1 MLTFL
6 SDAFSTIT
14 SSLPTIKISKW
25 DVQVLKES
33 VQKKQSDNFISSAI
47 SAMKS
52 GIRSMQDTIAGI
64 FQETGSDYE
73 SIAEFDSFVSFNGS
87 HESQVVRNAVEN
99 GSFRSVNKI
108 RNPDTII
115 VELAKGGYRSGIEA
129 VLNALKKYQGST
141 TLCRVLTPFGVIN
154 NLNLVKLEYSYTKDN
169 GSNLL
174 IAKLHFQEIIGG
186 TVKRA
191 KNALG
196 SVKLVSD
203 TDTKEA
209 GRLAPQMS
217 TNASVQAQNTFRGNR

>member
-14 SSLPTIKISKW
+14 SSLPAIKISKW
-25 DVQVLKES
+25 DVQILKES
-33 VQKKQSDNFISSAI
+33 AQKRKSDNFISSAI

-52 GIRSMQDTIAGI
+52 GIRSMQDTITSI

-73 SIAEFDSFVSFNGS
+73 SIAEFDSFVSFNGT
-87 HESQVVRNAVEN
+87 HDSQVVKNSVEN

-108 RNPDTII
+108 RNPDTIV

-129 VLNALKKYQGST
+129 VLNSLKKYQGST
-141 TLCRVLTPFGVIN
+141 TLCRVLTPFGTIN
-154 NLNLVKLEYSYTKDN
+154 NLNLVKLEYSYTRDN

-174 IAKLHFQEIIGG
+174 VAKLHFQEIIGG

-191 KNALG
+191 KNELG
-196 SVKLVSD
+196 NVRLVGD

-217 TNASVQAQNTFRGNR
+217 TNASVATKNLFVR

>member
-14 SSLPTIKISKW
+14 SSLPAIKISKW

-33 VQKKQSDNFISSAI
+33 AQKKEPDNVISSFIAKAKNGVRFI
-47 SAMKS
+47 
-52 GIRSMQDTIAGI
+52 QDAIAGI
-64 FQETGSDYE
+64 FQETGGDYE
-73 SIAEFDSFVSFNGS
+73 SIAEFDSFISFNGS

-129 VLNALKKYQGST
+129 VLNSLKKYQGST
-141 TLCRVLTPFGVIN
+141 TLCRVLTPFGTIS
-154 NLNLVKLEYSYTKDN
+154 NLNLVKLEYSYTRDN

-174 IAKLHFQEIIGG
+174 VAKLHFQEIIGG
-186 TVKRA
+186 TVKKA

-203 TDTKEA
+203 TDTKEG
-209 GRLAPQMS
+209 GRLGLQS
-217 TNASVQAQNTFRGNR
+217 SISEIKSKNTFLR

>member
-14 SSLPTIKISKW
+14 SSLPAIKISKW

-33 VQKKQSDNFISSAI
+33 AQKKEPDNVISSFIAK
-47 SAMKS
+47 AKS
-52 GIRSMQDTIAGI
+52 GVRFIQDAIAGI
-64 FQETGSDYE
+64 FQETGGDYE
-73 SIAEFDSFVSFNGS
+73 SIAEFDSFISFNGS

-129 VLNALKKYQGST
+129 VLNSLKKYQGST
-141 TLCRVLTPFGVIN
+141 TLCRVLTPFGTIS
-154 NLNLVKLEYSYTKDN
+154 NLNLVKLEYSYTRDN

-174 IAKLHFQEIIGG
+174 VAKLHFQEIIGG
-186 TVKRA
+186 TVKKA

-203 TDTKEA
+203 TDTKEG
-209 GRLAPQMS
+209 GRLGLQS
-217 TNASVQAQNTFRGNR
+217 SISEIKSKNTFLR